1 MKRAKIAVFAVLF
14 GLLLAFSAS
23 ARDKDAE
30 VEELREYRLFQGV
43 VSTYDGAIMVV
54 NENITVVMTQDTKVY
69 DSRSRETSRLGIKP
83 GRWVYV
89 EGPVRQDRGVD
100 AEKVY
105 ILPRH
110 IVKKDLPNYPFIQ
123 AP

>member
-1 MKRAKIAVFAVLF
+1 MKRAKIAVFAILF
-14 GLLLAFSAS
+14 GLLVAFSAS

-30 VEELREYRLFQGV
+30 VEDLREYRLFQGV
-43 VSTYDGAIMVV
+43 VGAYDGATMTV

-69 DSRSRETSRLGIKP
+69 DSRSKETSRLGIKV
-83 GRWVYV
+83 GKWVYV
-89 EGPVRQDRGVD
+89 EGPVREDKGVD

-110 IVKKDLPNYPFIQ
+110 IEQKDLPNYPFIQ

>member
-1 MKRAKIAVFAVLF
+1 MKRAKIAAFAVLF
-14 GLLLAFSAS
+14 GLLLALSAS

-30 VEELREYRLFQGV
+30 VEDLREYRLFQGV
-43 VSTYDGAIMVV
+43 VSTYDGTIMTV

-83 GRWVYV
+83 GKWVYV
-89 EGPVRQDRGVD
+89 EGPVRQDKGVD

-105 ILPRH
+105 ILPKR
-110 IVKKDLPNYPFIQ
+110 IEKKDLPNYPFIQ